1 MKFAMWLLQR
11 FGVPERN
18 ESLIGDLIEE
28 RAAGRSTLWLWGQ
41 SIAAIA
47 DTVTRGLRD
56 HWVLALRAI
65 GIGWAATFL
74 IGFLWDKAI
83 TQGFAWSWK
92 LESIRP
98 WGHALA
104 LLLGPINMIVI
115 LVIWPVALGW
125 IVAQTQRARKA
136 SMVLAFAAS
145 VALCAPWVCVQ
156 RLPQDD
162 VDPSLVLACSS
173 VLGVLV
179 GGLLPRP
186 RKTNWRGLR

>member
-1 MKFAMWLLQR
+1 MNFAMWLLQK

-47 DTVTRGLRD
+47 DTVTRDLRD

-65 GIGWAATFL
+65 GTGWAATFL
-74 IGFLWDKAI
+74 IAFFWEKVA
-83 TQGFAWSWK
+83 TRGFAWHWK
-92 LESIRP
+92 LYRIRP
-98 WGHALA
+98 WGYASA
-104 LLLGPINMIVI
+104 LLLDATDIFVN

-125 IVAQTQRARKA
+125 VVAQTHPARTA
-136 SMVLAFAAS
+136 SMVLALAAS
-145 VALCAPWVCVQ
+145 VAFCAPWVCVQ
-156 RLPQDD
+156 CVPPDAA
-162 VDPSLVLACSS
+162 DPSLLLACSG

-179 GGLLPRP
+179 GGLLPQP
-186 RKTNWRGLR
+186 RKRTGAV

>member
-1 MKFAMWLLQR
+1 MNFAMWLLQK

-47 DTVTRGLRD
+47 DTVTRDLRD

-74 IGFLWDKAI
+74 ISYFWYMVV
-83 TQGFAWSWK
+83 TQGVAWWWK
-92 LESIRP
+92 LGQMGPCGR
-98 WGHALA
+98 ALA
-104 LLLGPINMIVI
+104 SLLFPVNLIVN

-125 IVAQTQRARKA
+125 IVARTHGARTA
-136 SMVLAFAAS
+136 SMVLGFAAS

-156 RLPQDD
+156 CVPPDSAEPNLI
-162 VDPSLVLACSS
+162 LACSG

-179 GGLLPRP
+179 GGLLPQP
-186 RKTNWRGLR
+186 RKRTGAV